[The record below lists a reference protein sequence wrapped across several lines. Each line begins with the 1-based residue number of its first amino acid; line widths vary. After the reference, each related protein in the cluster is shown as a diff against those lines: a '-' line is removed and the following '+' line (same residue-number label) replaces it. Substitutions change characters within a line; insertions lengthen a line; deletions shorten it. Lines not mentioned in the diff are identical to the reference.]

1 MIAINLEKK
10 IFYKLF
16 YKLLSKFMMLADGYD
31 TFWYIYSQ
39 GKLIELAAKT
49 LFGMKTVP
57 SVNYMVS
64 M

>member
-1 MIAINLEKK
+1 MGMS
-10 IFYKLF
+10 LF
-16 YKLLSKFMMLADGYD
+16 GN
-31 TFWYIYSQ
+31 IYSQ

-57 SVNYMVS
+57 SLHYMVS